1 MPEQCRYVRL
11 LVNSGIDGLILQV
24 TSDDFDEV
32 ERHPN
37 PEQVLDAT
45 DEPGSDHGKL
55 TIFFGYA
62 AGVGK
67 TYSMLEQAH
76 ERLKEGVD
84 VVVGYV
90 EPHTRP
96 ETMRLLDGL
105 PAIPVK
111 RVDYHG
117 IELNEFDLDA
127 ALERH
132 PQLIIVDELAHT
144 NVEGVRN
151 AKRYQDVEELLQ
163 AGIDVY
169 TTVNV
174 QHIESLNNVIT
185 DATSVAVRETVP
197 DYVFDRADAMKI
209 IDVEPDELLRRLAEG
224 KIYVPERA
232 QTATENF
239 FTKENLRVLRE
250 FAVREAASHL
260 THDKPEKTPVNKPV
274 NAKLLVYID
283 ASGSSPKCI
292 RWTARMADALFVPWV
307 AVYVEVRDQDLLTAD
322 ERKHKRE
329 NIALAEKLGAE
340 VVTLSGM
347 DVPEAIAEYARA
359 TGITSV
365 VVSKSHQ
372 RPFRSDFA
380 DRLLALLPH
389 MEIHFIP
396 DDSGHQ
402 PEPYRFAPEV
412 KVSFSLADTAKMIGL
427 LLAATGV
434 SFGLRALGIGDH
446 NVIMIYILSVLIVS
460 RVTTGFIYGV
470 IDSVLSVLAFNFFFA
485 EPVFTFT
492 AIAPGYPV
500 TLVIM
505 LLIALLTSTLTVRV
519 KAQVKLAVKREQ
531 RTQLLYEIG
540 KTLLVTRGKEN
551 IVRVTNQYIVALFGR
566 SVAFYT
572 DFDSPP
578 QVLEAPEEHAGFLT
592 SEAERTV
599 ASWCFV
605 NQKPAG
611 QGTDTLGGAGAYY
624 LPVLSRGDALGVI
637 GVSCERTRPST
648 FSRFFL
654 ETIVSQVAMAL
665 ERQMLSDRQHE
676 RALAAARGDI

>member
-1 MPEQCRYVRL
+1 MDDEKRPDPERL
-11 LVNSGIDGLILQV
+11 L
-24 TSDDFDEV
+24 
-32 ERHPN
+32 
-37 PEQVLDAT
+37 DAM
-45 DEPGSDHGKL
+45 DEPGGHGKL

-67 TYSMLEQAH
+67 TYAMLQQAH
-76 ERLKEGVD
+76 ERLNEGVD

-96 ETMRLLDGL
+96 ETMQLLEGL
-105 PAIPVK
+105 PAIPVQQVEY
-111 RVDYHG
+111 RG
-117 IELNEFDLDA
+117 IELKEFDLDA
-127 ALERH
+127 ALARH

-144 NVEGVRN
+144 NVAGVRN

-174 QHIESLNNVIT
+174 QHIESLNNVIS

-197 DYVFDRADAMKI
+197 DYIFDKADAMKI
-209 IDVEPDELLRRLAEG
+209 VDVEPDELLRRLAEG
-224 KIYVPERA
+224 KIYQPERA
-232 QTATENF
+232 RTATQNF
-239 FTKENLRVLRE
+239 FTKDNLRVLRE
-250 FAVREAASHL
+250 VAVREAASHL
-260 THDKPEKTPVNKPV
+260 SHDNPSKTLA

-283 ASGSSPKCI
+283 ASASSPKCI

-307 AVYVEVRDQDLLTAD
+307 AVYVEVRDQDLLTED

-359 TGITSV
+359 TGITSI

-396 DDSGHQ
+396 DDSGHR

-412 KVSFSLADTAKMIGL
+412 RVSFSWQDTAKMMGL
-427 LLAATGV
+427 LLVATGI
-434 SFGLRALGIGDH
+434 SFGLKALGIGDQ
-446 NVIMIYILSVLIVS
+446 NIIMIYILSVLVVS
-460 RVTTGFIYGV
+460 RITTGFIYGV
-470 IDSVLSVLAFNFFFA
+470 IDSILSVLAFNFLFTD
-485 EPVFTFT
+485 PVFTFN
-492 AIAPGYPV
+492 AITPGYPV

-505 LLIALLTSTLTVRV
+505 LVIALLTSTLTVRV

-551 IVRVTNQYIVALFGR
+551 IVRVTNEYIVALFGR
-566 SVAFYT
+566 SVVFYT

-578 QVLEAPEEHAGFLT
+578 QVLQAPEEHADFLT
-592 SEAERTV
+592 SEAEKAV
-599 ASWCFV
+599 ANWCYV

-611 QGTDTLGGAGAYY
+611 QGTDTLGGAGALY

-654 ETIVSQVAMAL
+654 MTIISQVAMAL
-665 ERQMLSDRQHE
+665 ERQTLSDRQHE
-676 RALAAARGDI
+676 LALAAARGDI